1 MTQDLANYPA
11 GIQAGELAMLRKVFL
26 IIEVAAWIL
35 FIILAA
41 RWARTRDVP
50 YEPWS
55 LLCGGVGC
63 GLELYRGS
71 TSNKSAGAQR
81 EPRRRWR
88 VTISGLLGLIALLA
102 ILFTQVSESFRREA
116 IRLAR
121 MESARREAINI
132 ATERAGRL
140 FPWARLSDFAVDAK
154 RVVPDG
160 TWTVVFTPKSGAR
173 ANTYQV
179 HIREDRITERG
190 ILYPPVTRKGRS
202 PIKALAVNLVLG
214 RLEAPSDHGVH

>member
-1 MTQDLANYPA
+1 MTRDLANDEA
-11 GIQAGELAMLRKVFL
+11 AIQAVELAMTRKVFL

-35 FIILAA
+35 FIILVA
-41 RWARTRDVP
+41 RWAGPRDVP

-63 GLELYRGS
+63 GLELYRGY
-71 TSNKSAGAQR
+71 TWKKPAGAQR

-102 ILFTQVSESFRREA
+102 VVFAQVSESFRREA

-132 ATERAGRL
+132 ATERARRL
-140 FPWARLSDFAVDAK
+140 FPWVRLQDFDVDAK
-154 RVVPDG
+154 RMVPDR

-190 ILYPPVTRKGRS
+190 ILYPPVMRKGRS
-202 PIKALAVNLVLG
+202 PIKALAVDEVLG
-214 RLEAPSDHGVH
+214 SLGASPDHAVH